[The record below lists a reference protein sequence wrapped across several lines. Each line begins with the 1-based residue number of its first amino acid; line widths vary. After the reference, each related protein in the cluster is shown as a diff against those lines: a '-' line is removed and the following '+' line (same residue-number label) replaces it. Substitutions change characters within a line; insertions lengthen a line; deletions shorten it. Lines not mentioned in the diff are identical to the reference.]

1 MKLNKGTKRRTIVY
15 FTIISLLMV
24 FSAIFM
30 TTELRMGLAHKNW
43 KNGPGNVTIGRMTT
57 HWEHFSIRPED
68 EDIAY
73 TIATDENGEASV
85 KGMPLQ
91 LFVYGVGEDFEVPEH
106 WGFKVS
112 DIMRIVCYSLS
123 ILLILCFILILANVL
138 KGFRNGR
145 YFSRI
150 QVVLLRW
157 SSLICFLTAT
167 AGELC
172 SKFSMIAIGDIYG
185 KSSSVKMAT
194 VYQIEIQEIII
205 PFLLLILAEI
215 INIALHF
222 NEEETMTI

>member
-15 FTIISLLMV
+15 FTIITLLMAYT
-24 FSAIFM
+24 AIFM

-106 WGFKVS
+106 WGFRVS
-112 DIMRIVCYSLS
+112 DIMRIVCYCLT
-123 ILLILCFILILANVL
+123 ILLILCFILILVNVL
-138 KGFRNGR
+138 KGFRNGI

-150 QVVLLRW
+150 QVVLL
-157 SSLICFLTAT
+157 
-167 AGELC
+167 
-172 SKFSMIAIGDIYG
+172 
-185 KSSSVKMAT
+185 
-194 VYQIEIQEIII
+194 IQKHHQ
-205 PFLLLILAEI
+205 L
-215 INIALHF
+215 
-222 NEEETMTI
+222 